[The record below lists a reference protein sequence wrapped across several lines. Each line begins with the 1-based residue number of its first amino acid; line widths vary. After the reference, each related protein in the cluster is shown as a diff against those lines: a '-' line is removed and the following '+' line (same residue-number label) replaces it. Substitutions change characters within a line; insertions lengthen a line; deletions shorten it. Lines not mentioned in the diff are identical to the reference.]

1 MAKNRL
7 LLQPREEEAVL
18 ILRPMPERSAHPP
31 MIPLDFEILSK
42 LMRYVFTLLGV
53 VIVLRSFGWLRKD
66 RRATARRI
74 KALPDAGT
82 IGVLTVL
89 RGSTELKEGQ
99 TLPVP
104 PEGVLGFV
112 RTCDIVVPVTDVVGQ
127 HLDFSFRNG
136 KGLYIYPR
144 RGCPVSVDGVTI
156 NSRADSR
163 RYPMNH
169 GSILAVGEALLQL
182 GVFAGLDV
190 KQAPGLW
197 EEPEQAPA
205 PQSLE
210 AAQPYIPGP
219 TPDAQYS
226 MPGAQPVPPYAANN
240 QAYPSAYPP
249 QPGYP
254 APPYPTH
261 QPASYG
267 YPPPP
272 VNQERR
278 PEHEA

>member
-1 MAKNRL
+1 
-7 LLQPREEEAVL
+7 
-18 ILRPMPERSAHPP
+18 

-42 LMRYVFTLLGV
+42 LMRYVFTFLGV

-82 IGVLTVL
+82 IGILTVL
-89 RGSTELKEGQ
+89 QGSSELKEGE
-99 TLPVP
+99 TIPVP

-112 RTCDIVVPVTDVVGQ
+112 RTCDIVVPVTDVVAQ
-127 HLDFSFRNG
+127 HLDFAFRNG

-144 RGCPVSVDGVTI
+144 RGCPVAVDGVTI

-197 EEPEQAPA
+197 EEPQQTPA
-205 PQSLE
+205 PQPPE
-210 AAQPYIPGP
+210 IAPPYAPVLPPDAPQSIPG
-219 TPDAQYS
+219 
-226 MPGAQPVPPYAANN
+226 MQPVPPYAAGN
-240 QAYPSAYPP
+240 QAYPPAVPP
-249 QPGYP
+249 QPVYP
-254 APPYPTH
+254 VPPMP
-261 QPASYG
+261 YG
-267 YPPPP
+267 YPSPPMT
-272 VNQERR
+272 QERR
-278 PEHEA
+278 PDHEA